1 MTTLATDIDFMQ
13 GTIIFFVDE
22 VDFTVENESSTTTAN
37 DVAVVRISEQEL
49 SELTGASHIIFFLF
63 DMKIF
68 VVNDT
73 ECKISMF

>member
-37 DVAVVRISEQEL
+37 DVTVVRISEQEL